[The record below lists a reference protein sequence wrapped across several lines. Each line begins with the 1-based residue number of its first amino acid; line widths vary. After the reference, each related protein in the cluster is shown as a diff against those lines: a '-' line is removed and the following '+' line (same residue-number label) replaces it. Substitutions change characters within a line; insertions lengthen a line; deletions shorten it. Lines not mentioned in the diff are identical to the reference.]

1 MVPAGAV
8 VATLGSDQYLLN
20 LNEARARYDIIAR
33 ELTKKFEEIAR
44 MPLGAAAAW
53 LSAGPHRQQG
63 EFVLVLAPAE
73 TTGDVLAEGQ
83 RVLAVLLE
91 SMPASEAARLAAR
104 ISGAPKNALY
114 RLALERSK

>member
-1 MVPAGAV
+1 
-8 VATLGSDQYLLN
+8 
-20 LNEARARYDIIAR
+20 
-33 ELTKKFEEIAR
+33 
-44 MPLGAAAAW
+44 MPLGAAAEW
-53 LSAGPHRQQG
+53 LAAGPHRQQG
-63 EFVLVLAPAE
+63 EFVLVLAPADPS
-73 TTGDVLAEGQ
+73 GDVLAEGQ